1 MPSLDVGVPG
11 QTSSSRANV
20 EFPGKRR
27 VPGGS
32 SSSVNVFQTSGPRAP
47 PGPSAFDPP
56 VLGDPTIARGPDVC
70 PGTPT
75 FARELRRLPGNR
87 ANVGFPGNVD
97 VPGQTSGSRANVGFP
112 GRRRGSR
119 ANVGQCSPGNRAG
132 PRAIVGSPGNA
143 GYLSVCLKRRFDYSR
158 AILLTDPDQTLALC
172 LTSSSGDGSSS
183 SGQTS
188 WVGVPNSASKKNK
201 RKRPIETRHRPQK
214 RNSAAPN
221 HGQT

>member
-75 FARELRRLPGNR
+75 FAR
-87 ANVGFPGNVD
+87 ADVGVPDVG
-97 VPGQTSGSRANVGFP
+97 VPGQTSGFP
-112 GRRRGSR
+112 GKRR
-119 ANVGQCSPGNRAG
+119 APGQSSG

-143 GYLSVCLKRRFDYSR
+143 GYLS
-158 AILLTDPDQTLALC
+158 
-172 LTSSSGDGSSS
+172 
-183 SGQTS
+183 
-188 WVGVPNSASKKNK
+188 
-201 RKRPIETRHRPQK
+201 
-214 RNSAAPN
+214 
-221 HGQT
+221 